1 MKTPVEPPG
10 EPRWPQLCHLT
21 AQPVAGFPSEER
33 PSPGGVRDGEC
44 EDRSPPACLSAV
56 LPDLHPLK
64 PAGPSLSLASFSF
77 IVTRPQ
83 IRLWLG
89 RPQSKASLAEG
100 WDPSLS
106 LEIGLEDLLA
116 L

>member
-1 MKTPVEPPG
+1 MSLGGPSSDILQLSQWLVSLVKNG
-10 EPRWPQLCHLT
+10 LPQGVSVMGSVRT
-21 AQPVAGFPSEER
+21 EARQPVF
-33 PSPGGVRDGEC
+33 
-44 EDRSPPACLSAV
+44 SAV

-100 WDPSLS
+100 WDP
-106 LEIGLEDLLA
+106 
-116 L
+116 